1 MILLNIENTSALH
14 KKSTQNNANKKKK
27 MAIIYS
33 YPTLTPQL
41 GDKVL
46 GSNITDA
53 SGTPVSGNPT
63 VQYAFTDI
71 KALVD
76 QQFIQQF
83 TSSSNDS
90 LSAGIPASQGPVA
103 TNTAHPII
111 FGQADTSSTSVTIDA
126 AGKVVF
132 LKTGTYYI
140 TQEYSLG
147 VSAAPNTLQ
156 TMFRIYDG
164 ANQVGPTHLEKWKYA
179 DTADRKRVVIHT
191 MVNITLV
198 NSAPIEYIFQMIRD
212 ANGANDGKLYQQTN
226 NNGWTTTPN
235 AQITISK
242 LI

>member
-1 MILLNIENTSALH
+1 
-14 KKSTQNNANKKKK
+14 

-53 SGTPVSGNPT
+53 AGNPVEGNPT
-63 VQYAFTDI
+63 VQYSFAEI
-71 KALVD
+71 KTLVD

-90 LSAGIPASQGPVA
+90 PTVGIPASQGPVA
-103 TNTAHPII
+103 TNSVYPIV
-111 FGQADTSSTSVTIDA
+111 FGPADTSSLSVTIDV

-132 LKTGTYYI
+132 PKTGTYYI
-140 TQEYSLG
+140 TQEYYIKG
-147 VSAAPNTLQ
+147 TTADELQ

-164 ANQVGPTHLEKWKYA
+164 TNQVGPTHVERYEVQYTNEL
-179 DTADRKRVVIHT
+179 KRVVIET
-191 MVNITLV
+191 MVNITIP
-198 NSAPIEYIFQMIRD
+198 NTYYIFQMIRD
-212 ANGANDGKLYQQTN
+212 SNGSNSGTLYQQLN
-226 NNGWTTTPN
+226 NNAWTTTPN
-235 AQITISK
+235 AQLTISK